1 MLSKMSYEKP
11 NDGDRYLL
19 ALLFAYRDV
28 SQESTKISPLIL
40 FMHEVLEDRWQFWKI
55 AVLKELLTSMFW
67 TLRND

>member
-40 FMHEVLEDRWQFWKI
+40 FMHEVLEDRWQF
-55 AVLKELLTSMFW
+55 
-67 TLRND
+67 